1 MLILKENIHREI
13 TCVNKF
19 SQIKCNLYE
28 NLSIQDISPR
38 IQLLQIQYFCSH
50 KTTSNVP
57 V

>member
-1 MLILKENIHREI
+1 MLILKENIHRVI

-38 IQLLQIQYFCSH
+38 IQLLQIQYFCSD